1 MGNKNETKNELSQ
14 IKEEDQIAGGKLV
27 QVQLA
32 NGNWINVR
40 ENYSEY
46 SSEKDAAS
54 GAGELEN
61 LLPSHHK
68 MCHGSCCP
76 GHHDKKPWKFGKMK
90 FPMMLPQP
98 SGSGNPPE

>member
-1 MGNKNETKNELSQ
+1 MGNKNENKNELSQ
-14 IKEEDQIAGGKLV
+14 IKEENQIVGGKLV

-54 GAGELEN
+54 GADEIKSLM
-61 LLPSHHK
+61 PHSTK
-68 MCHGSCCP
+68 MHHGSCCP
-76 GHHDKKPWKFGKMK
+76 GHRDTKPWKLGEMQ
-90 FPMMLPQP
+90 FPMMLAEPGH
-98 SGSGNPPE
+98 SAKNSK